1 VEPARRAALVHAKL
15 NALARDGLAIDPGQ
29 ADVVGFPAG
38 AALVSAGRA
47 VVYVADDM
55 IMPLGAAVVWAAG
68 RDVAQLDL
76 ILDDAGTAGVAA
88 RQAAALRHPVAVWLT
103 RAGTLTPAEPA
114 AVAGAGAEA
123 PLDPAVVAAIERAGA
138 SVVVEAGVVVGE
150 VAGLEVARV
159 VADGGRPTVRVG
171 VGVYDQEAHAVLHPG
186 DTSGTGLAE
195 VVTRVA
201 GLRRPGA
208 PGHLINRLA
217 RERWL
222 RWRVLQEPGL
232 VGATE
237 LVALPGLV
245 APRGLHHSLPAAAI
259 GTGRAGRRVLAV
271 FAAGVDPQV
280 IAVAADHLAVHGGA
294 AGPGIDEV
302 VLVLAPADTH
312 PALARAAAWLA
323 VPATL
328 CGVAGPWETGAAG

>member
-1 VEPARRAALVHAKL
+1 MEPARRAALVQAKL
-15 NALARDGLAIDPGQ
+15 NALARDGLGIDPSQ
-29 ADVVGFPAG
+29 AEVVGFPAG

-55 IMPLGAAVVWAAG
+55 MMPLGAAAVWAAG
-68 RDVAQLDL
+68 RDVAQVDL
-76 ILDDAGTAGVAA
+76 ILDDAGTAGIAA

-103 RAGTLTPAEPA
+103 RASTLTPAEPA
-114 AVAGAGAEA
+114 VAVAGAEA

-159 VADGGRPTVRVG
+159 VVADGGRPTVRVG

-186 DTSGTGLAE
+186 DTAGAGLAE

-245 APRGLHHSLPAAAI
+245 IQRGLHHSLPAAAI
-259 GTGRAGRRVLAV
+259 GTGQAGTRLLAV
-271 FAAGVDPQV
+271 FAVGVDPQV

-302 VLVLAPADTH
+302 VLVLPPAHTH

-323 VPATL
+323 VPATV
-328 CGVAGPWETGAAG
+328 CGVAGPWETGAAR